1 MMEPSRATRGATR
14 EVADCS
20 FRGRGPLPRHPV
32 TGRLVHVP
40 TAITAPSVRGSCGR
54 ELSQFVSYLVP
65 STVALVAS
73 RQRVKKGAK
82 HQAAAAHRLREERN
96 YRRSTAAPSISGR
109 RRAHR
114 PPTKLAISETA
125 LNRTVLRA
133 CRLQNA
139 RVSDAAHRCAC
150 HAAPGTRLT
159 TRSAPSRCRHR
170 WRSGERTRRR
180 ICR

>member
-1 MMEPSRATRGATR
+1 MEPSRARGPTR

-20 FRGRGPLPRHPV
+20 FGGGGPLPRHPV

-40 TAITAPSVRGSCGR
+40 WLSQHHPFAHATILRPRPGTICQRSCSFHCCLSRVAAAGQKGRKAPSCGGAPITRGTQ
-54 ELSQFVSYLVP
+54 L
-65 STVALVAS
+65 
-73 RQRVKKGAK
+73 
-82 HQAAAAHRLREERN
+82 QA
-96 YRRSTAAPSISGR
+96 STAAPSISGR

-114 PPTKLAISETA
+114 PPTKLAISEIA